1 MGVEMNSTKD
11 LFIGLDL
18 GGTFIK
24 YALGNSDAQLLIK
37 GKKPTGADQPKEA
50 IFAVIFQAID
60 ELISQAEELGGR
72 VAAIGFGSPGAVDF
86 DHGRLMGNT
95 PNIADWGDADI
106 RSTIEGR
113 YGIPLWADN
122 DANVMTL
129 AEARQGAAKGLK
141 HVITLTLG
149 TGIGGGIIIDGK
161 LHRGVNYA
169 GAELGHVT
177 IKYDGEPCNC
187 GGIGCIE
194 QYASA
199 PAMVRHYREKL
210 SKSGKTALHRVTTET
225 IFSQAKKGEAEAMA
239 TIDETCEYLGAALA
253 SILNIFN
260 PQIIVIGGGVADA
273 GDEFMQQIWN
283 AMERRAMPPSL
294 IDLKLVRAQLGN
306 DAGMVGAIDLAA
318 EMYYA
323 NGKAKA

>member
-1 MGVEMNSTKD
+1 MNSTKD

-18 GGTFIK
+18 GGTFLK

-37 GKKPTGADQPKEA
+37 GKKPTKADQPKEA

-72 VAAIGFGSPGAVDF
+72 VVAIGFGSPGAVDF
-86 DHGRLMGNT
+86 EHGRLMGNT
-95 PNIADWGDADI
+95 PNIADWGDADL

-129 AEARQGAAKGLK
+129 AEARQGAAKGLR
-141 HVITLTLG
+141 HVIALTLG
-149 TGIGGGIIIDGK
+149 TGIGGGIIIEGE
-161 LHRGVNYA
+161 LYRGINYA
-169 GAELGHVT
+169 GAELGHIT
-177 IKYDGEPCNC
+177 IKFDGEPCNC

-199 PAMVRHYREKL
+199 PAMVRNYLDKIAR
-210 SKSGKTALHRVTTET
+210 SGKPAPQKVSTET
-225 IFSQAKKGEAEAMA
+225 IFGQAKEGVAEAIA
-239 TIDETCEYLGAALA
+239 TIDETCEFLGAALA

-273 GDEFMQQIWN
+273 GDDFIKQIWN
-283 AMERRAMPPSL
+283 AMKRRAMPPSL

-306 DAGMVGAIDLAA
+306 DAGMVGAIDLAS

-323 NGKAKA
+323 KGKSEA

>member
-1 MGVEMNSTKD
+1 MNSTKD
-11 LFIGLDL
+11 FFIGFDL

-60 ELISQAEELGGR
+60 ELISQAQKLGGR
-72 VAAIGFGSPGAVDF
+72 VVAIGFGSPGAVDF

-106 RSTIEGR
+106 RNTIESR
-113 YGIPLWADN
+113 YGIPVWADN
-122 DANVMTL
+122 DANLMTL
-129 AEARQGAAKGLK
+129 AETRQGAAKGLK
-141 HVITLTLG
+141 HVIALTLG

-169 GAELGHVT
+169 GAELGHIT
-177 IKYDGEPCNC
+177 IKYDGVPCNC

-199 PAMVRHYREKL
+199 PAMVRHYLEKIAQ
-210 SKSGKTALHRVTTET
+210 SGKSAPHTVTTET
-225 IFSQAKKGEAEAMA
+225 IFRRAKEGEPEAAA

-253 SILNIFN
+253 SLLNIFN

-273 GDEFMQQIWN
+273 GDEFIKKIWK
-283 AMERRAMPPSL
+283 ATARRAMPPSL
-294 IDLKLVRAQLGN
+294 VGLKLVRAELGN

-323 NGKAKA
+323 RAKSEA